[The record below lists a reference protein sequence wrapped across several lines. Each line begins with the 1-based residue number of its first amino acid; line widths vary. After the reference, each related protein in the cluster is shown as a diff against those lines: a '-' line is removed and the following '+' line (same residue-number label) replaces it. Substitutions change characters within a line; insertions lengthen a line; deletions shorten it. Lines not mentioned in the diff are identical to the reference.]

1 MTQANENTSAIQQNN
16 ESPLTNRASVEGQ
29 NEYFA
34 QPYNPDA
41 IGFYFST
48 YEEFQSKSESLV
60 DHYNNPVEEFEIQ
73 FIDGE
78 DGELFKACSINQ
90 SNIEGFITAC
100 EELQDYEKVSLFYLC
115 SNNGYF
121 FEDGLRRMDEVC
133 IQEGELKDIAEELF
147 DELYS
152 GDIPENIRFYIDY
165 EKFARDAEIGGDMT
179 EFEFNNVT
187 YTCTNSNCL

>member
-1 MTQANENTSAIQQNN
+1 MNSTNNSFNSSNENIKGNTHQK
-16 ESPLTNRASVEGQ
+16 TGVEGQ

-48 YEEFQSKSESLV
+48 YEEYQSKSESLV
-60 DHYNNPVEEFEIQ
+60 DHCGNQVEEFEIQ

-90 SNIEGFITAC
+90 SNIEAFISAC
-100 EELQDYEKVSLFYLC
+100 EELQDYEKVSLFFLC

-121 FEDGLRRMDEVC
+121 FEDGLRKMDEVS
-133 IQEGELKDIAEELF
+133 IQEGRLVDVAEELF

-152 GDIPENIRFYIDY
+152 YDIPENIRFYIDY
-165 EKFARDAEIGGDMT
+165 EKFARDCEIGGDMT
-179 EFEFNNVT
+179 EFDFNSTT